1 MEAKIT
7 SDKLSY
13 KVAKLSL
20 RVVSNILFYVFVAF
34 LIFNVSRLMYDFT
47 YQLYGPVSV
56 AGTEANGTNIEV
68 VIEKGDATMDV
79 ATKLETNLAIV
90 NKYAFYLKAKLQEAV
105 IMPGTYEI
113 NNAMTYD
120 EILDVITDISNSTT
134 KEEENTSDKAKKDQ
148 DTNKTK

>member
-7 SDKLSY
+7 PDKLSY

-56 AGTEANGTNIEV
+56 AGSKENGTDLEV

-134 KEEENTSDKAKKDQ
+134 KEEEDTSNKAKKEQ
-148 DTNKTK
+148 DTKKTK